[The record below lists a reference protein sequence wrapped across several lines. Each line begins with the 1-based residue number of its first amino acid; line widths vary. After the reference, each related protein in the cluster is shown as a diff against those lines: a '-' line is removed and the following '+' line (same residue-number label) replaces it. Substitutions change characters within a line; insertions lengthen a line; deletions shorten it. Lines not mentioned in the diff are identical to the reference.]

1 MDTDDDGPWR
11 GKSKNSSCM
20 RKPILM
26 PSSSALKKKTRNAP
40 ALSSLVL
47 EKVPTGI
54 RGLDQV
60 THGGFPKGRTAL
72 VCGGPGTGKTLLGL
86 EFLVRGALL
95 YNEPGVCVALE
106 ETAEELVTNV
116 ASLGHDLPALIRAK
130 KLAIDYVHIERK
142 HIEETGEYDLE
153 GLFIRLRS
161 AIAEVKARRVLLD
174 TIELLFLGLK
184 DEGIVRAELRR
195 LFHWLKDAGVTAVVT
210 AEIGDGMLTRYG
222 LEEYVADC
230 VIVLDHRV
238 TEQIS
243 TRRLRVVKYRG
254 SSHGTNEYPFLL
266 DDQGISVVPITSV
279 GLSHTASTER
289 ISSGVPSFDAMLA
302 QKGFFRGSSVLITG
316 TAGTGKSSF
325 AAAFAGAACARG
337 ERALYF
343 AYEESPSQILRN
355 MASVGLDL
363 AKWIKRGVLRI
374 HATRPTATGLESH
387 LAQVYQE
394 IQEFEPSVVIVDP
407 ITNLVAVGDL
417 HSVKAMLTRLID
429 FLKLKNITA
438 MFTNLVFGPGIMEE
452 TAVGISSLMD
462 TWLVLGDVARGEAER
477 VRTLNLLKSRGMP
490 HDTRMHSF
498 TLSDKGIQIHGN

>member
-1 MDTDDDGPWR
+1 
-11 GKSKNSSCM
+11 
-20 RKPILM
+20 M
-26 PSSSALKKKTRNAP
+26 PDRSAQRKKKTDSQG
-40 ALSSLVL
+40 LSNLML

-86 EFLVRGALL
+86 EFLVRGAML
-95 YNEPGVCVALE
+95 YNEPGVCLALE
-106 ETAEELVTNV
+106 ETVQELVTNM
-116 ASLGHDLPALIRAK
+116 ASLGYDLPSLVRAK

-142 HIEETGEYDLE
+142 QIEETGEYDLE
-153 GLFIRLRS
+153 GLFIRLRA
-161 AIAEVKARRVLLD
+161 AIEAVKARRVLLD
-174 TIELLFLGLK
+174 TIELLFLGLQN
-184 DEGIVRAELRR
+184 EGVVRSELRR

-210 AEIGDGMLTRYG
+210 AEIGDRALTRYG

-230 VIVLDHRV
+230 VLVLDHRV

-289 ISSGVPSFDAMLA
+289 ISTGVPSLDTMVGG
-302 QKGFFRGSSVLITG
+302 KGFFRGSSVLVTG

-325 AAAFAGAACARG
+325 AAAFASAACARG

-355 MASVGLDL
+355 MGSLGLNL
-363 AKWIKRGVLRI
+363 EKWIKRGLLKI

-387 LAQVYQE
+387 LAQVYHE
-394 IQEFEPSVVIVDP
+394 IQEFKPSVVIVDP

-429 FLKLKNITA
+429 FLKIKHTTA
-438 MFTNLVFGPGIMEE
+438 MFTNLVFGSGVMEE

-462 TWLVLGDVARGEAER
+462 TWLVLGDVPQGEAER
-477 VRTLNLLKSRGMP
+477 IRTLNLLKSRGMS

-498 TLSDKGIQIHGN
+498 TLSNKGIQIHGNQQTIDSTQIGKRAYGPRAI

>member
-1 MDTDDDGPWR
+1 
-11 GKSKNSSCM
+11 
-20 RKPILM
+20 M
-26 PSSSALKKKTRNAP
+26 PSRTAKKRKQQPDQSEALAGL
-40 ALSSLVL
+40 AL

-72 VCGGPGTGKTLLGL
+72 VCGGPGAGKTLLGL

-95 YNEPGVCVALE
+95 YNEPGVCIALE
-106 ETAEELVTNV
+106 ETPEELVTNM
-116 ASLGHDLPALIRAK
+116 ASMGHDLPALIKAK

-142 HIEETGEYDLE
+142 QIEETGEYDLE
-153 GLFIRLRS
+153 GLFIRLRA
-161 AIAEVKARRVLLD
+161 AIEQVKAKRVLLD

-184 DEGIVRAELRR
+184 NEGIVRAELRR
-195 LFHWLKDAGVTAVVT
+195 LFHWLKDAGVTAVIT
-210 AEIGDGMLTRYG
+210 AEVGDRSLTRYG

-266 DDQGISVVPITSV
+266 DDEGISVIPITSL
-279 GLSHTASTER
+279 GLDHIASTDR
-289 ISSGVPSFDAMLA
+289 ISSGIPSLDAMLGH
-302 QKGFFRGSSVLITG
+302 KGFFRGSSVLVTG

-325 AAAFAGAACARG
+325 AAAFANAACARG

-355 MASVGLDL
+355 MGSVGTKLERWLKNDRL
-363 AKWIKRGVLRI
+363 QI
-374 HATRPTATGLESH
+374 HATRPTAAGLETH
-387 LAQVYQE
+387 LAQIYQE
-394 IQEFEPSVVIVDP
+394 IQRLKPSVVIVDP
-407 ITNLVAVGDL
+407 ITNLVSAGDL

-429 FLKLKNITA
+429 FLKLKGITA
-438 MFTNLVFGPGIMEE
+438 MFTNLVFGSGSMDE
-452 TAVGISSLMD
+452 TAIGISSLMD
-462 TWLVLGDVARGEAER
+462 SWIVLRDVSKGRDNR
-477 VRTLNLLKSRGMP
+477 VRTIHLLKSRGMS
-490 HDTRMHSF
+490 HDTREHSF
-498 TLSDKGIQIHGN
+498 TLSNKGIEIDGD

>member
-1 MDTDDDGPWR
+1 
-11 GKSKNSSCM
+11 
-20 RKPILM
+20 M
-26 PSSSALKKKTRNAP
+26 PARTVQKKKKANGS

-60 THGGFPKGRTAL
+60 LHGGFPKGRTAL
-72 VCGGPGTGKTLLGL
+72 VCGGPGAGKTLLGL

-95 YNEPGVCVALE
+95 FNEPGVCLAME
-106 ETAEELVTNV
+106 ETAQELVTNM
-116 ASLGHDLPALIRAK
+116 ASLGYNLPELIRKK

-142 HIEETGEYDLE
+142 QIEETGEYDLE
-153 GLFIRLRS
+153 GLFIRLRA
-161 AIAEVKARRVLLD
+161 AIEQVKAKRVLLD

-184 DEGIVRAELRR
+184 NDGIVRAELRR

-210 AEIGDGMLTRYG
+210 AEMGERSLTRYG

-238 TEQIS
+238 NEQIS

-266 DDQGISVVPITSV
+266 DNQGISVVPITSL
-279 GLSHTASTER
+279 GLTHTAPTER
-289 ISSGVPSFDAMLA
+289 ISSGVPTLDAMLGK
-302 QKGFFRGSSVLITG
+302 KGFFRGSSVLITG

-355 MASVGLDL
+355 MSSVGQDL
-363 AKWIKRGVLRI
+363 ETWIDRGLLRI
-374 HATRPTATGLESH
+374 HATRPTAAGLESH
-387 LAQVYQE
+387 LATVYNE
-394 IQEFEPSVVIVDP
+394 IQEFRPTVVIIDP

-429 FLKLKNITA
+429 FLKLKHITA
-438 MFTNLVFGPGIMEE
+438 MFTNLIFGSGVMEE

-462 TWLVLGDVARGEAER
+462 TWVVLGDVDQGESER
-477 VRTLNLLKSRGMP
+477 MRTLNLLKSRGMS
-490 HDTRMHSF
+490 HDTRMHRF
-498 TLSDKGIQIHGN
+498 TLSDKGIEIHGNR

>member
-1 MDTDDDGPWR
+1 MPTR
-11 GKSKNSSCM
+11 SAQKQKSKKQLS
-20 RKPILM
+20 
-26 PSSSALKKKTRNAP
+26 P
-40 ALSSLVL
+40 ALAALAL

-72 VCGGPGTGKTLLGL
+72 VCGGPGAGKTLLGL

-95 YNEPGVCVALE
+95 YNEPGVCIAME

-130 KLAIDYVHIERK
+130 KLAIDYVHVERK
-142 HIEETGEYDLE
+142 QIEETGEYDLE
-153 GLFIRLRS
+153 GLFIRLRA
-161 AIAEVKARRVLLD
+161 AIEQVKAKRVLLD
-174 TIELLFLGLK
+174 TVELLFLGLNN
-184 DEGIVRAELRR
+184 EGIVRAELRR

-210 AEIGDGMLTRYG
+210 AEIGDRSFTRYG

-238 TEQIS
+238 TEQVS

-266 DDQGISVVPITSV
+266 DDEGISVVPITSL
-279 GLSHTASTER
+279 GLTHTASTER
-289 ISSGVPSFDAMLA
+289 ISSGIPSLDAMLDK
-302 QKGFFRGSSVLITG
+302 KGFFRGSSVLVTG

-325 AAAFAGAACARG
+325 AAAFANAACARG

-355 MASVGLDL
+355 MGSVGMKLERWLKNDL
-363 AKWIKRGVLRI
+363 LQI
-374 HATRPTATGLESH
+374 HATRPTAAGLESH
-387 LAQVYQE
+387 LAHMYQQ
-394 IQEFEPSVVIVDP
+394 IQEFNPSIVVVDP
-407 ITNLVAVGDL
+407 ITNLITAGDL

-429 FLKLKNITA
+429 FLKLKDITA
-438 MFTNLVFGPGIMEE
+438 LFTNLVFGSGAIEE
-452 TAVGISSLMD
+452 TAIGVSSLMD
-462 TWLVLGDVARGEAER
+462 SWMVLRDASQGKEQRI
-477 VRTLNLLKSRGMP
+477 RTIHLLKSRGMA
-490 HDTRMHSF
+490 HDTREHSF
-498 TLSDKGIQIHGN
+498 TLSNKGIEINGNE

>member
-1 MDTDDDGPWR
+1 MPTCSAQ
-11 GKSKNSSCM
+11 K
-20 RKPILM
+20 RK
-26 PSSSALKKKTRNAP
+26 KKKTLSP
-40 ALSSLVL
+40 ALASLVL

-72 VCGGPGTGKTLLGL
+72 VCGGPGAGKTLLGL

-95 YNEPGVCVALE
+95 YNEPGVCIAME

-130 KLAIDYVHIERK
+130 KLAIDYIHVERRQ
-142 HIEETGEYDLE
+142 IEETGEYDLE
-153 GLFIRLRS
+153 GLFIRLRA
-161 AIAEVKARRVLLD
+161 AIEQVKAKRVLLD
-174 TIELLFLGLK
+174 TIELLFLGLTN
-184 DEGIVRAELRR
+184 EAIVRAELRR
-195 LFHWLKDAGVTAVVT
+195 LFHWLKDAGVTAVIT
-210 AEIGDGMLTRYG
+210 AEMGDRSLTRYG

-238 TEQIS
+238 TEQVS

-266 DDQGISVVPITSV
+266 DDEGISVVPITSL
-279 GLSHTASTER
+279 GLTHTASTER
-289 ISSGVPSFDAMLA
+289 ISSGIPSLDAMLDK
-302 QKGFFRGSSVLITG
+302 KGFFRGSSVLVTG

-325 AAAFAGAACARG
+325 GAAFANAACARG

-355 MASVGLDL
+355 MGSVGMKLD
-363 AKWIKRGVLRI
+363 KWLKNDLLQI
-374 HATRPTATGLESH
+374 HATRPTASGLESH
-387 LAQVYQE
+387 LAHMYQQ
-394 IQEFEPSVVIVDP
+394 IQEFNPSIVVVDP
-407 ITNLVAVGDL
+407 ITNLITAGDL

-438 MFTNLVFGPGIMEE
+438 MFTNLVFGSGTIEE
-452 TAVGISSLMD
+452 TAVGVSSLMD
-462 TWLVLGDVARGEAER
+462 SWMVLRDLSQGKKER
-477 VRTLNLLKSRGMP
+477 IRTIHLLKSRGMA
-490 HDTRMHSF
+490 HDTREHSF
-498 TLSDKGIQIHGN
+498 TLSNKGIEINGNE